1 MRERALLIGA
11 ELTWATAEAG
21 GTMIRLHDPGAG
33 RAAMTGPAR
42 ILLADDHALV
52 RAGVRRI
59 LEDDPRLTVAAEA
72 ADGAE
77 ALQLALADEIDL
89 AILDVS
95 MPKLT
100 GLHVA
105 RHLAEQRPQ
114 MRVLILSMHD
124 NEEFLFEALRSG
136 ASGYVLKSAAEHDL
150 VTACHAALRGEP
162 FLYPNALRAL
172 IRDHLERTR
181 RGESGPRGSAH
192 AARDRDRQ
200 ADRGGPHEPRD
211 RRLLNISDKTV
222 ERHRASVLEKLG
234 LRDRVALTLYAVR
247 RGLVEP

>member
-1 MRERALLIGA
+1 V
-11 ELTWATAEAG
+11 
-21 GTMIRLHDPGAG
+21 
-33 RAAMTGPAR
+33 TGQAR
-42 ILLADDHALV
+42 VLLADDHALV
-52 RAGVRRI
+52 RGGIRRI
-59 LEDDPRLTVAAEA
+59 LEDDAGLTVVAEA

-77 ALQLALADEIDL
+77 ALERAMAEDVDL

-105 RHLAEQRPQ
+105 RHLAAQRPQ

-150 VTACHAALRGEP
+150 LTACHAALRGEP

-181 RGESGPRGSAH
+181 RGETGLEGPLT
-192 AARDRDRQ
+192 
-200 ADRGGPHEPRD
+200 PRETEVVKLIAEGHTS
-211 RRLLNISDKTV
+211 REIGELLNISDKTV

>member
-1 MRERALLIGA
+1 VS
-11 ELTWATAEAG
+11 
-21 GTMIRLHDPGAG
+21 
-33 RAAMTGPAR
+33 AR

-59 LEDDPRLTVAAEA
+59 LEDDPHLTVAAEA
-72 ADGAE
+72 ADGSE
-77 ALQLALADEIDL
+77 ALRLALAGEIDL

-114 MRVLILSMHD
+114 MSVLILSMHD

-150 VTACHAALRGEP
+150 VNACHAALRGEP
-162 FLYPNALRAL
+162 FLYPDALRAL

-181 RGESGPRGSAH
+181 RGETGFESPLTPRETEVVKLIAEGHTS
-192 AARDRDRQ
+192 REI
-200 ADRGGPHEPRD
+200 GE
-211 RRLLNISDKTV
+211 LLNISDKTV
-222 ERHRASVLEKLG
+222 ERHRASVLDKLG
-234 LRDRVALTLYAVR
+234 LRDRVVLTLYAVR

>member
-1 MRERALLIGA
+1 
-11 ELTWATAEAG
+11 
-21 GTMIRLHDPGAG
+21 
-33 RAAMTGPAR
+33 MTGQAR
-42 ILLADDHALV
+42 VLLADDHALV
-52 RAGVRRI
+52 RGGIRRI
-59 LEDDPRLTVAAEA
+59 LEDDAQLTVVAEA

-77 ALQLALADEIDL
+77 ALERAMAEDVDL

-181 RGESGPRGSAH
+181 RGETGLEGPLT
-192 AARDRDRQ
+192 
-200 ADRGGPHEPRD
+200 PRETEVVKLIAEGHTSREIGD
-211 RRLLNISDKTV
+211 LLNISDKTV

>member
-1 MRERALLIGA
+1 
-11 ELTWATAEAG
+11 
-21 GTMIRLHDPGAG
+21 
-33 RAAMTGPAR
+33 MTGR
-42 ILLADDHALV
+42 VLLADDHALV
-52 RAGVRRI
+52 RAGIRRI
-59 LEDDPRLTVAAEA
+59 LDDDPQLTVVAEA

-77 ALQLALADEIDL
+77 ALERAMGDEVDL

-105 RHLAEQRPQ
+105 RHLAEQRPHV
-114 MRVLILSMHD
+114 RVLILSMHD

-181 RGESGPRGSAH
+181 RGETGLEGPLT
-192 AARDRDRQ
+192 
-200 ADRGGPHEPRD
+200 PRETEVVKLIAEGHTS
-211 RRLLNISDKTV
+211 REIGELLNISDKTV

>member
-1 MRERALLIGA
+1 V
-11 ELTWATAEAG
+11 
-21 GTMIRLHDPGAG
+21 
-33 RAAMTGPAR
+33 TGPAR
-42 ILLADDHALV
+42 VLLADDHALV
-52 RAGVRRI
+52 RGGIRRI
-59 LEDDPRLTVAAEA
+59 LEDDAQLTVVAEA

-77 ALQLALADEIDL
+77 ALERAMAGDVEL

-105 RHLAEQRPQ
+105 RHLAEQRPEV
-114 MRVLILSMHD
+114 RVLILSMHD

-150 VTACHAALRGEP
+150 VTACLAALRGEP

-172 IRDHLERTR
+172 IRDHLERTH
-181 RGESGPRGSAH
+181 RGQSGLEGPLTPRETEVVKLIAEGHTS
-192 AARDRDRQ
+192 REI
-200 ADRGGPHEPRD
+200 GE
-211 RRLLNISDKTV
+211 LLNISDKTV

>member
-1 MRERALLIGA
+1 MS
-11 ELTWATAEAG
+11 
-21 GTMIRLHDPGAG
+21 
-33 RAAMTGPAR
+33 AAR
-42 ILLADDHALV
+42 VLLADDHALV

-59 LEDDPRLTVAAEA
+59 IDDDPRLTVVAEA
-72 ADGAE
+72 SDGGE
-77 ALQLALADEIDL
+77 ALQLALANDIDL

-95 MPKLT
+95 MPRLT

-105 RHLAEQRPQ
+105 RHLAEQRPD
-114 MRVLILSMHD
+114 MRMLILSMHD

-162 FLYPNALRAL
+162 FLYPAALSAL

-181 RGESGPRGSAH
+181 RGEGGPR
-192 AARDRDRQ
+192 D
-200 ADRGGPHEPRD
+200 PLTPRETEVVKLIAEGHTS
-211 RRLLNISDKTV
+211 REIGELLSISDKTV
-222 ERHRASVLEKLG
+222 ERHRASVLEKLD

>member
-1 MRERALLIGA
+1 
-11 ELTWATAEAG
+11 
-21 GTMIRLHDPGAG
+21 
-33 RAAMTGPAR
+33 MTGRAR

-59 LEDDPRLTVAAEA
+59 LEDDPQLTVVAEA

-77 ALQLALADEIDL
+77 ALERALADDVDL

-114 MRVLILSMHD
+114 TRALILSMHD

-181 RGESGPRGSAH
+181 RGETGLEGPLT
-192 AARDRDRQ
+192 
-200 ADRGGPHEPRD
+200 PRETEIVKLIAEGHTS
-211 RRLLNISDKTV
+211 REIGQLLNISDKTV